1 MSGTLPAGIPTT
13 ARGENKDQYG
23 NKFGKKHVE
32 AMFKFSETH
41 WSSDI
46 RTTLKTLLKIDIGQK
61 AFLKFLKAEYGKV
74 QLEGYLEFQ
83 VSDRSHIYQ
92 RIAGFFSRM
101 TKKTKLVQK
110 LDNLDAEVRSAQAMV
125 LYKNMMGSGC
135 RGGCRKRLLDAS
147 ESEFVQE
154 SLKSYCS

>member
-83 VSDRSHIYQ
+83 VSDRSLIYQ
-92 RIAGFFSRM
+92 RIAGLFSHHH
-101 TKKTKLVQK
+101 
-110 LDNLDAEVRSAQAMV
+110 
-125 LYKNMMGSGC
+125 KNMEI
-135 RGGCRKRLLDAS
+135 L
-147 ESEFVQE
+147 
-154 SLKSYCS
+154 

>member
-1 MSGTLPAGIPTT
+1 MSGAIPSGIPTT

-83 VSDRSHIYQ
+83 VREIS
-92 RIAGFFSRM
+92 RIFEKIVRYFS
-101 TKKTKLVQK
+101 
-110 LDNLDAEVRSAQAMV
+110 
-125 LYKNMMGSGC
+125 
-135 RGGCRKRLLDAS
+135 
-147 ESEFVQE
+147 
-154 SLKSYCS
+154 

>member
-1 MSGTLPAGIPTT
+1 
-13 ARGENKDQYG
+13 
-23 NKFGKKHVE
+23 
-32 AMFKFSETH
+32 
-41 WSSDI
+41 
-46 RTTLKTLLKIDIGQK
+46 
-61 AFLKFLKAEYGKV
+61 
-74 QLEGYLEFQ
+74 
-83 VSDRSHIYQ
+83 
-92 RIAGFFSRM
+92 M

-147 ESEFVQE
+147 ELEFVQE